1 MQENADVKL
10 VHWVYRRLYRA
21 FGKQHWWPAKTPFEV
36 IVGAILTQGTAWS
49 NVEKSVRALRE
60 KKALVPERLYSMK
73 SNVLSKTIRSS
84 GFFNVKTRRLR
95 NFVSYLFDRWDGD
108 LHKMFQTPAPFF
120 RREFLTISG
129 LGKET
134 VDSILLYAGN
144 RPIFVVDA
152 YTRRIFSRH
161 GLLRGDEKYD
171 EIQNYF
177 MESLLPES
185 RLFNEYHALLVEV
198 GKRYCRTSPL
208 CQECPLDPLPRS
220 RRISHPF
227 LKKVLEKNR

>member
-1 MQENADVKL
+1 M
-10 VHWVYRRLYRA
+10 HWVYRRLYRA

-108 LHKMFQTPAPFF
+108 LHRMFQTPAPFL

-144 RPIFVVDA
+144 KPTFVVDA

-161 GLLRGDEKYD
+161 GVFREDEEYD
-171 EIQNYF
+171 DIQNYF
-177 MESLLPES
+177 LRSLPPKS

-198 GKRYCRTSPL
+198 GKKYCRPSPL
-208 CQECPLDPLPRS
+208 CQKCPLDPLPRT
-220 RRISHPF
+220 RRGSLLF
-227 LKKVLEKNR
+227 LKKTHGENR